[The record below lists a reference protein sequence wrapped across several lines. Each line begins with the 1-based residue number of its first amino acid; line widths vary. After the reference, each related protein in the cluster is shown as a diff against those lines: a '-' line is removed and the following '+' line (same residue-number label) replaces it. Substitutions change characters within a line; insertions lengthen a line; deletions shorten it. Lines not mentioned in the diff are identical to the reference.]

1 MSGIK
6 KLLIANRGEIAVRI
20 ISTCREMGIR
30 TIAVFA
36 DPDRAA
42 MHVHAADE
50 AYALQGDRIS
60 ETYLDGK
67 KIVSTALR
75 AGADAIH
82 PGYGFLSENATFA
95 SLVRDAGLVFVGPPP
110 EAIAL
115 LGDKTSARALARKL
129 EIPVLGGSQKAFAE
143 VEEAIQQAKSMEF
156 PILLKAAAGGGGKGM
171 RLVASVSELPAA
183 FGLSS
188 SEAMNAFGD
197 PRIYLEQFL
206 SHPHHV
212 EIQVLLDGKGNGV
225 SLGERDCSIQRR
237 HQKMIEE
244 SPSPVV
250 DEDLRSK
257 MSAAALRLMEA
268 AGYQN
273 AGTVE
278 FLVDPRGRF
287 YFLEVNTRL
296 QVEHPVT
303 EAVTGLDLVKE
314 QIIIASQRELAFRQE
329 DIQRRGHAIE
339 CRVYAED
346 PTENFMPSVGTLR
359 TFQVPCGSG
368 VRVDSGA
375 RMGDVV
381 GVHYDPLLAKVT
393 TWGPS
398 RSDAI
403 ARMTRALNDFAIVGV
418 ETTNPFCR
426 FVLGHKNF
434 IEGKHHTQLINQ
446 SFISEYLARSQG
458 DNSDEAAI
466 IASAIFSKQSET
478 RSQTM
483 AQKSSE
489 SQWKSARR
497 DHFR

>member
-1 MSGIK
+1 MPAIK

-20 ISTCREMGIR
+20 MSTCREMGIR
-30 TIAVFA
+30 TVAVFA
-36 DPDRAA
+36 DPDRTA

-50 AYALQGDRIS
+50 AFALEGSRIA
-60 ETYLDGK
+60 ETYLNAE
-67 KIVSTALR
+67 KIVSAARR

-82 PGYGFLSENATFA
+82 PGYGFLSENSGFA
-95 SLVRDAGLVFVGPPP
+95 KLVTDSGLRFVGPPP

-129 EIPVLGGSQKAFAE
+129 EIPVLGGSPRAFTDKNEAK
-143 VEEAIQQAKSMEF
+143 EESKSMKF

-171 RLVASVSELPAA
+171 RLVASESDLPTA
-183 FGLSS
+183 FELSS

-206 SHPHHV
+206 SQPHHV
-212 EIQVLLDGKGNGV
+212 EIQVLMDEAGNGV
-225 SLGERDCSIQRR
+225 SLGERDCSTQRR

-250 DEDLRSK
+250 DEDLRAR
-257 MSAAALRLMEA
+257 MSAAAIRLMKA
-268 AGYQN
+268 AGYRN

-278 FLVDPRGRF
+278 FLVDPDGNF

-303 EAVTGLDLVKE
+303 EAVTGLDLVKQ
-314 QIIIASQRELAFRQE
+314 QILVASQNELAFRQE
-329 DIQRRGHAIE
+329 DIRQRGHAIE

-346 PTENFMPSVGTLR
+346 PSANFMPSVGTLR
-359 TFQVPCGSG
+359 TFQPPLGPG

-375 RMGDVV
+375 RSGDVV

-393 TWGPS
+393 VWGDS
-398 RSDAI
+398 RKDAL

-418 ETTNPFCR
+418 ETTIPFCR
-426 FVLGHKNF
+426 FVLQHKIFVQGN
-434 IEGKHHTQLINQ
+434 HHTQLINEA
-446 SFISEYLARSQG
+446 FIASYLEHSNRDGSEI
-458 DNSDEAAI
+458 AAI
-466 IASAIFSKQSET
+466 VAATLFAMRGQSK
-478 RSQTM
+478 M
-483 AQKSSE
+483 PAAQQELKSR
-489 SQWKSARR
+489 WKTAREEHLR
-497 DHFR
+497 